1 MKVYIQV
8 TSGRGP
14 IECCRVVTLIADK
27 IIKEWKGKLS
37 IVDYEP
43 HNTENGCYLSITLCG
58 DLSNEEKTALESK
71 WKGSVLYIATK
82 NPYRPNHKRKNW
94 FVGVN
99 TFTEVDT
106 IQIDDKDIRYET
118 TRSGGA
124 GGQNVNK
131 VETAVRAIHIPSGL
145 TVRCDDER
153 NQLQNKNRA
162 KERLMLKLSA
172 INDEKKAEQDRRIWM
187 NHNLLDRGHPIQTFK
202 RSLKPIN

>member
-1 MKVYIQV
+1 MKVYIQI

-14 IECCRVVTLIADK
+14 IECCRVVTLVADK
-27 IIKEWKGKLS
+27 IIKEWKGRLS
-37 IVDYEP
+37 IIDYEP
-43 HNTENGCYLSITLCG
+43 HNTESGCYLSITLCG

-71 WKGSVLYIATK
+71 WKGSILYIATK

-118 TRSGGA
+118 SRSGGA

-131 VETAVRAIHIPSGL
+131 VETAVRAVHIPSGL
-145 TVRCDDER
+145 SVRCDDER

-172 INDEKKAEQDRRIWM
+172 INDEKKAEQERKIWM
-187 NHNLLDRGHPIQTFK
+187 NHNLLDRGNPIQIFK
-202 RSLKPIN
+202 GSL

>member
-1 MKVYIQV
+1 MKVYVQI

-14 IECCRVVTLIADK
+14 IECCRVVTLVADK
-27 IIKEWKGKLS
+27 IIKDWKSRLT

-43 HNTENGCYLSITLCG
+43 HNTESGCYLSITLCG
-58 DLSNEEKTALESK
+58 DLTNDEKATLESK
-71 WKGSVLYIATK
+71 WKGSILYIATK
-82 NPYRPNHKRKNW
+82 NSYRPNHKRKNW

-99 TFTEVDT
+99 IFTEVDT

-118 TRSGGA
+118 SRSGGA

-131 VETAVRAIHIPSGL
+131 VETAVRAVHIPSGL
-145 TVRCDDER
+145 SVRCDDER

-187 NHNLLDRGHPIQTFK
+187 NHNLLDRGNPIQTFK
-202 RSLKPIN
+202 GNL

>member
-1 MKVYIQV
+1 MKVYIQI

-14 IECCRVVTLIADK
+14 IECCRVVTLVADK
-27 IIKEWKGKLS
+27 ISKDWKGKLS

-43 HNTENGCYLSITLCG
+43 NNTEKGCYLSITLCG
-58 DLSNEEKTALESK
+58 DLSNEEKTELESK

-118 TRSGGA
+118 SRSGGA

-145 TVRCDDER
+145 SVRCDDER

-187 NHNLLDRGHPIQTFK
+187 NHNLLDRGNPIQTFK
-202 RSLKPIN
+202 GNL

>member
-1 MKVYIQV
+1 MKVYVQI

-27 IIKEWKGKLS
+27 IIKEWKGKLT

-43 HNTENGCYLSITLCG
+43 HNTESGCYLSMTLCG
-58 DLSNEEKTALESK
+58 DLTNEEKTELASK

-106 IQIDDKDIRYET
+106 IQIDDNDIRYET
-118 TRSGGA
+118 SRSGGA

-145 TVRCDDER
+145 SVRCDDER

-172 INDEKKAEQDRRIWM
+172 INDEKKSEQDRRIWM
-187 NHNLLDRGHPIQTFK
+187 NHNLLDRGNPIQTFK
-202 RSLKPIN
+202 GNL

>member
-1 MKVYIQV
+1 MKVYIQI

-14 IECCRVVTLIADK
+14 LECCRVVTLIADK
-27 IIKEWKGKLS
+27 IIKDWKGKLT

-43 HNTENGCYLSITLCG
+43 HNTEKGCYLSITLCG

-118 TRSGGA
+118 SRSGGA

-145 TVRCDDER
+145 SVRCDDER

-172 INDEKKAEQDRRIWM
+172 INDEKKSEQDRRIWM
-187 NHNLLDRGHPIQTFK
+187 NHNLLDRGNPIQTFK
-202 RSLKPIN
+202 GIL

>member
-1 MKVYIQV
+1 MRVYVQI

-14 IECCRVVTLIADK
+14 IECCRVVTLVADK
-27 IIKEWKGKLS
+27 IIKDWKGKLS

-43 HNTENGCYLSITLCG
+43 HNTESGCYLSMTLCG
-58 DLSNEEKTALESK
+58 DLSNEEKVALESK
-71 WKGSVLYIATK
+71 WKGSILYIATK

-106 IQIDDKDIRYET
+106 IKIDDNDIRYET
-118 TRSGGA
+118 SRSGGA

-145 TVRCDDER
+145 SVRCDDER

-172 INDEKKAEQDRRIWM
+172 INDEKKSEQDRRIWM
-187 NHNLLDRGHPIQTFK
+187 NHNLLERGNPIQTFK
-202 RSLKPIN
+202 GSLLY

>member
-1 MKVYIQV
+1 MKVYIQI

-14 IECCRVVTLIADK
+14 IECCRVVTLVADK

-43 HNTENGCYLSITLCG
+43 HNTEGGCYLSITLCG
-58 DLSNEEKTALESK
+58 DLSNEEKAALESK
-71 WKGSVLYIATK
+71 WKGSILYIATK

-118 TRSGGA
+118 SRSGGA

-131 VETAVRAIHIPSGL
+131 VETAVRAVHIPSGL
-145 TVRCDDER
+145 SVRCDDER

-172 INDEKKAEQDRRIWM
+172 INDEKKAEQERKIWM
-187 NHNLLDRGHPIQTFK
+187 NHNLLDRGNPIQTFK
-202 RSLKPIN
+202 GNL

>member
-14 IECCRVVTLIADK
+14 IECCRVVTLVADK
-27 IIKEWKGKLS
+27 IIKEWKGKLM

-43 HNTENGCYLSITLCG
+43 HNTESGCYLSVTLCG
-58 DLSNEEKTALESK
+58 DLSNEEKAALENK
-71 WKGSVLYIATK
+71 WKGSILYIATK

-118 TRSGGA
+118 SRSGGA

-131 VETAVRAIHIPSGL
+131 VETAVRAVHIPSGL
-145 TVRCDDER
+145 SVRCDDER

-172 INDEKKAEQDRRIWM
+172 INDEKKAEQERKIWM
-187 NHNLLDRGHPIQTFK
+187 NHNLLDRGNPIQTFK
-202 RSLKPIN
+202 GSL

>member
-1 MKVYIQV
+1 MKVYIQI

-14 IECCRVVTLIADK
+14 IECCRVVTLVADK
-27 IIKEWKGKLS
+27 IIKEWKDRLT

-58 DLSNEEKTALESK
+58 DLSNEEKIALESK
-71 WKGSVLYIATK
+71 WKGSILYIATK

-118 TRSGGA
+118 SRSGGA

-131 VETAVRAIHIPSGL
+131 VETAVRAVHIPSGL
-145 TVRCDDER
+145 SVRCDDER

-187 NHNLLDRGHPIQTFK
+187 NHNLLDRGNPIQTFK
-202 RSLKPIN
+202 GSL

>member
-14 IECCRVVTLIADK
+14 IECCRVVTLVADK
-27 IIKEWKGKLS
+27 IIKDWKGKLT

-43 HNTENGCYLSITLCG
+43 HNTESGCYLSMTLCG

-71 WKGSVLYIATK
+71 WKGSILYIATK

-106 IQIDDKDIRYET
+106 IQIDDKDIIYET
-118 TRSGGA
+118 SRSGGA

-131 VETAVRAIHIPSGL
+131 VETAVRAVHIPSGL
-145 TVRCDDER
+145 SVRCDDER
-153 NQLQNKNRA
+153 SQLQNKNRA

-172 INDEKKAEQDRRIWM
+172 INDEKKAEQDRKIWM
-187 NHNLLDRGHPIQTFK
+187 NHNLLDRGNPIQTFK
-202 RSLKPIN
+202 GCL

>member
-1 MKVYIQV
+1 MKVYVQI

-14 IECCRVVTLIADK
+14 IECCRVVTLVADK

-43 HNTENGCYLSITLCG
+43 HNTESGCYLSIILCG
-58 DLSNEEKTALESK
+58 DLSNEEKGALESK

-94 FVGVN
+94 YVGVN
-99 TFTEVDT
+99 TFTEVDI

-118 TRSGGA
+118 SRSGGA

-145 TVRCDDER
+145 SVRCDDER
-153 NQLQNKNRA
+153 SQLQNKNRA

-172 INDEKKAEQDRRIWM
+172 INDEKKAEQDRKIWM
-187 NHNLLDRGHPIQTFK
+187 NHNLLDRGNPIQIFK
-202 RSLKPIN
+202 GTL

>member
-1 MKVYIQV
+1 MKVYIQI

-14 IECCRVVTLIADK
+14 IECCRVVTLVADK

-43 HNTENGCYLSITLCG
+43 HNTERGCYLSMTLCG
-58 DLSNEEKTALESK
+58 DLTNEEKTALESK
-71 WKGSVLYIATK
+71 WKGSILYIATK

-94 FVGVN
+94 YVGVN

-106 IQIDDKDIRYET
+106 IQIDDKDIIYET
-118 TRSGGA
+118 SRSGGA

-131 VETAVRAIHIPSGL
+131 VETAVRAVHIPSGL
-145 TVRCDDER
+145 SVRCDDER
-153 NQLQNKNRA
+153 SQLQNKNRA

-172 INDEKKAEQDRRIWM
+172 INDEKKAEQDRKIWM
-187 NHNLLDRGHPIQTFK
+187 NHNLLDRGNPIQTFK
-202 RSLKPIN
+202 GIL

>member
-1 MKVYIQV
+1 MKVYIQI
-8 TSGRGP
+8 TSG
-14 IECCRVVTLIADK
+14 IECCRVVTLVADK
-27 IIKEWKGKLS
+27 IIKDWKGKLS

-43 HNTENGCYLSITLCG
+43 HNTERGCYLSITLCG
-58 DLSNEEKTALESK
+58 DLSNEEKTELESK

-118 TRSGGA
+118 SRSGGA
-124 GGQNVNK
+124 CGQNVNK
-131 VETAVRAIHIPSGL
+131 VETAVRAVHIPSGL
-145 TVRCDDER
+145 SVRCDDER

-187 NHNLLDRGHPIQTFK
+187 NHNMLDRGNPIQTFK
-202 RSLKPIN
+202 GSL

>member
-1 MKVYIQV
+1 MKVYVQI

-14 IECCRVVTLIADK
+14 IECCRVVTLVADK
-27 IIKEWKGKLS
+27 IIKERKGKLT

-43 HNTENGCYLSITLCG
+43 HNTESGCYLSITLCG

-106 IQIDDKDIRYET
+106 IKIDDKDIRYET
-118 TRSGGA
+118 SRSGGA

-131 VETAVRAIHIPSGL
+131 VETAVRAVHIPSGL
-145 TVRCDDER
+145 SVRCDDER

-172 INDEKKAEQDRRIWM
+172 INDEKKAEQDRKIWM
-187 NHNLLDRGHPIQTFK
+187 NHNLLDRGNPIQTFK
-202 RSLKPIN
+202 GNL

>member
-1 MKVYIQV
+1 MKIYIQI

-27 IIKEWKGKLS
+27 IIKDWKGKLTT
-37 IVDYEP
+37 VDYEP
-43 HNTENGCYLSITLCG
+43 HNTESGCYLSITLCG
-58 DLSNEEKTALESK
+58 DLTNEEKIALERK
-71 WKGSVLYIATK
+71 WKGSILYIATK

-106 IQIDDKDIRYET
+106 IQIDDKDIIYET
-118 TRSGGA
+118 SRSGGA

-145 TVRCDDER
+145 SVRCDDER
-153 NQLQNKNRA
+153 SQLQNKNRA

-172 INDEKKAEQDRRIWM
+172 INDEKKSEQDRRIWM
-187 NHNLLDRGHPIQTFK
+187 NHNLLDRGNPIQTFK
-202 RSLKPIN
+202 GGL

>member
-1 MKVYIQV
+1 MKVYVQI

-14 IECCRVVTLIADK
+14 LECCRVVTLIADK
-27 IIKEWKGKLS
+27 IIKDWKGKLT

-43 HNTENGCYLSITLCG
+43 HNTENGCYLSMTLCG
-58 DLSNEEKTALESK
+58 DLTNEEKTELERK

-106 IQIDDKDIRYET
+106 IKIDDNDIRYET
-118 TRSGGA
+118 LRSGGA

-145 TVRCDDER
+145 SVRCDDER

-187 NHNLLDRGHPIQTFK
+187 NHNLLDRGNPIQTFK
-202 RSLKPIN
+202 GNL

>member
-1 MKVYIQV
+1 MKIYIQI

-27 IIKEWKGKLS
+27 IIKDWKGKLT
-37 IVDYEP
+37 IIDYEP
-43 HNTENGCYLSITLCG
+43 HNTESGCYLSITLCG
-58 DLSNEEKTALESK
+58 DLSNEEKIALESK
-71 WKGSVLYIATK
+71 WKGSILYIATK

-118 TRSGGA
+118 SRSGGA

-131 VETAVRAIHIPSGL
+131 VETAVRAVHIPSGL
-145 TVRCDDER
+145 SVRCDDER

-187 NHNLLDRGHPIQTFK
+187 NHNLLDRGNPIQTFK
-202 RSLKPIN
+202 GIL

>member
-27 IIKEWKGKLS
+27 IIKDWKGKLT

-43 HNTENGCYLSITLCG
+43 HNTEKGCYLSITLCG

-71 WKGSVLYIATK
+71 WKGSILYIATK

-118 TRSGGA
+118 SRSGGA

-131 VETAVRAIHIPSGL
+131 VETAVRAVHIPSGL
-145 TVRCDDER
+145 SVRCDDER

-162 KERLMLKLSA
+162 KERLILKLSA

-187 NHNLLDRGHPIQTFK
+187 NHNMLDRGNPIQTFK
-202 RSLKPIN
+202 GNL

>member
-1 MKVYIQV
+1 MKVYVQI

-14 IECCRVVTLIADK
+14 IECCRVVTLVADK
-27 IIKEWKGKLS
+27 IIKEWKGKLM

-43 HNTENGCYLSITLCG
+43 HNTESGCYLSVTLCG

-71 WKGSVLYIATK
+71 WKGSILYIATK

-94 FVGVN
+94 YVGVN

-118 TRSGGA
+118 SRSGGA

-131 VETAVRAIHIPSGL
+131 VETAVRAVHIPSGL
-145 TVRCDDER
+145 SVRCDDER

-187 NHNLLDRGHPIQTFK
+187 NHNLLDRGNPIQTFK
-202 RSLKPIN
+202 GSL

>member
-1 MKVYIQV
+1 MKVYVQI

-27 IIKEWKGKLS
+27 IIKEWKGKLT

-43 HNTENGCYLSITLCG
+43 HNTESGCYLSITLCG
-58 DLSNEEKTALESK
+58 DLTNEEKTALESK
-71 WKGSVLYIATK
+71 WKGSILYIATK

-118 TRSGGA
+118 SRSGGA

-131 VETAVRAIHIPSGL
+131 VETAVRAVHIPSGL
-145 TVRCDDER
+145 SVRCDDER

-172 INDEKKAEQDRRIWM
+172 INDEKKAEQDRKIWM
-187 NHNLLDRGHPIQTFK
+187 NHNLLDRGNPIQTFK
-202 RSLKPIN
+202 GGL

>member
-1 MKVYIQV
+1 MKVYVQI

-14 IECCRVVTLIADK
+14 IECCRVVTLVADK
-27 IIKEWKGKLS
+27 IIKDWKGKLT

-43 HNTENGCYLSITLCG
+43 YNTESGCYLSMTLCG
-58 DLSNEEKTALESK
+58 DLSNEEKAALESK

-94 FVGVN
+94 YVGVN

-106 IQIDDKDIRYET
+106 IQIDDKDIIYET
-118 TRSGGA
+118 SRSGGA

-145 TVRCDDER
+145 SVRCDDER

-172 INDEKKAEQDRRIWM
+172 INDEKKSEQDRRIWM
-187 NHNLLDRGHPIQTFK
+187 NHNLLDRGNPIQTFK
-202 RSLKPIN
+202 GSL

>member
-1 MKVYIQV
+1 MKVYIQI

-14 IECCRVVTLIADK
+14 IECCRVVTLVADK

-43 HNTENGCYLSITLCG
+43 HNTESGCYLSIILCG
-58 DLSNEEKTALESK
+58 DLSNEEKGALESK

-94 FVGVN
+94 YVGVN

-106 IQIDDKDIRYET
+106 IQIDDKDIIYET
-118 TRSGGA
+118 SRSGGA

-131 VETAVRAIHIPSGL
+131 VETAVRAVHIPSGL
-145 TVRCDDER
+145 SVRCDDER
-153 NQLQNKNRA
+153 SQLQNKNRA
-162 KERLMLKLSA
+162 KERLMLKV
-172 INDEKKAEQDRRIWM
+172 
-187 NHNLLDRGHPIQTFK
+187 
-202 RSLKPIN
+202 

>member
-1 MKVYIQV
+1 MKVYIQI

-27 IIKEWKGKLS
+27 IIKEWKGKLT

-43 HNTENGCYLSITLCG
+43 HNTESGCYLSMTLCG

-71 WKGSVLYIATK
+71 WKGSILYIATK

-118 TRSGGA
+118 SRSGGA

-131 VETAVRAIHIPSGL
+131 VETAVRAVHIPSGL
-145 TVRCDDER
+145 SVRCDDER
-153 NQLQNKNRA
+153 SQLQNKNRA

-172 INDEKKAEQDRRIWM
+172 INDEKKAEQDRKIWM
-187 NHNLLDRGHPIQTFK
+187 NHNLLDRGNPIQTFK
-202 RSLKPIN
+202 GSL

>member
-1 MKVYIQV
+1 MKVYIQI

-14 IECCRVVTLIADK
+14 IECCRVVTLVADK
-27 IIKEWKGKLS
+27 IIKDWKGKLL

-43 HNTENGCYLSITLCG
+43 HNTESGCYLSLTLCG

-118 TRSGGA
+118 SRSGGA

-131 VETAVRAIHIPSGL
+131 VETAVRAVHIPSGL
-145 TVRCDDER
+145 SVRCDDER

-172 INDEKKAEQDRRIWM
+172 INDEKKAEQDRKIWM
-187 NHNLLDRGHPIQTFK
+187 NHNLLDRGNPIQTFK
-202 RSLKPIN
+202 GNL

>member
-1 MKVYIQV
+1 MKVYVQI

-14 IECCRVVTLIADK
+14 IECCRVVTLVADK
-27 IIKEWKGKLS
+27 IIKDWKSKLT

-43 HNTENGCYLSITLCG
+43 HNTESGCYLSITLCG
-58 DLSNEEKTALESK
+58 DLSNEEKAALESK
-71 WKGSVLYIATK
+71 WKGSILYIATK

-118 TRSGGA
+118 SRSGGA

-131 VETAVRAIHIPSGL
+131 VETAVRAVHIPSGL
-145 TVRCDDER
+145 SVRCDDER

-187 NHNLLDRGHPIQTFK
+187 NHNLLDRGNPIQTFK
-202 RSLKPIN
+202 GIL

>member
-1 MKVYIQV
+1 MKVYVQI

-14 IECCRVVTLIADK
+14 IECCRVVTLVADR

-43 HNTENGCYLSITLCG
+43 HNTESGCYLSITLCG
-58 DLSNEEKTALESK
+58 DLSNDEKTALESK
-71 WKGSVLYIATK
+71 WKGSILYIATK

-118 TRSGGA
+118 SRSGGA

-145 TVRCDDER
+145 SVRCDDER

-172 INDEKKAEQDRRIWM
+172 INDEKKAEQDRKIWM
-187 NHNLLDRGHPIQTFK
+187 NHNLLDRGNPIQTFK
-202 RSLKPIN
+202 GNL

>member
-1 MKVYIQV
+1 MKVYIQI

-43 HNTENGCYLSITLCG
+43 HNTESGCYLSMTLCG
-58 DLSNEEKTALESK
+58 DLTNEEKTELESK

-118 TRSGGA
+118 SRSGGA

-145 TVRCDDER
+145 SVRCDDER

-172 INDEKKAEQDRRIWM
+172 INDEKKSEQDRRIWM
-187 NHNLLDRGHPIQTFK
+187 NHNLLDRGNPIQIFK
-202 RSLKPIN
+202 GNL

>member
-1 MKVYIQV
+1 MKVYVQI

-27 IIKEWKGKLS
+27 IIKEWKGKLT

-43 HNTENGCYLSITLCG
+43 HNTESGCYLSMTLCG
-58 DLSNEEKTALESK
+58 DLTNEEKTELESK

-106 IQIDDKDIRYET
+106 IKIDDNDIRYET
-118 TRSGGA
+118 SRSGGA

-145 TVRCDDER
+145 SVRCDDER

-172 INDEKKAEQDRRIWM
+172 INDEKKSEQDRRIWM
-187 NHNLLDRGHPIQTFK
+187 NHNLLDRGNPIQIFK
-202 RSLKPIN
+202 GNL

>member
-1 MKVYIQV
+1 MFSNTI
-8 TSGRGP
+8 GP

-37 IVDYEP
+37 IVDYKP
-43 HNTENGCYLSITLCG
+43 HNTEKDCYLSITLCG
-58 DLSNEEKTALESK
+58 DLSNEEKGALESK

-94 FVGVN
+94 YVGVN

-118 TRSGGA
+118 SRSGGA

-145 TVRCDDER
+145 SVRCDDER

-172 INDEKKAEQDRRIWM
+172 INDEKKAEQERKIWM
-187 NHNLLDRGHPIQTFK
+187 NHNLLDRGNPIQTFK
-202 RSLKPIN
+202 GIL

>member
-1 MKVYIQV
+1 MKVYIQI

-27 IIKEWKGKLS
+27 IIKDWKGKLT

-43 HNTENGCYLSITLCG
+43 HNTEKGCYLSITLCG

-71 WKGSVLYIATK
+71 WKGSILYIATK

-118 TRSGGA
+118 SRSGGA

-131 VETAVRAIHIPSGL
+131 VETAVRAVHIPSGL
-145 TVRCDDER
+145 SVRCDDER
-153 NQLQNKNRA
+153 SQLQNKNRA

-172 INDEKKAEQDRRIWM
+172 INDEKKSEQDRRIWM
-187 NHNLLDRGHPIQTFK
+187 NHNLLDRGNPIQIFK
-202 RSLKPIN
+202 GNL

>member
-1 MKVYIQV
+1 MKVYVKI

-14 IECCRVVTLIADK
+14 IECCRVVTLVADR

-43 HNTENGCYLSITLCG
+43 HNTEKGCYLSITLCG
-58 DLSNEEKTALESK
+58 DLTNEEKTALESK

-118 TRSGGA
+118 SRSGGA

-145 TVRCDDER
+145 SVRCDDER

-187 NHNLLDRGHPIQTFK
+187 NHNLLDRGNPIQTFK
-202 RSLKPIN
+202 GSL

>member
-8 TSGRGP
+8 TSGRGS

-27 IIKEWKGKLS
+27 IIKEWKDRLT

-43 HNTENGCYLSITLCG
+43 HNTEKGCYLSMTLCG
-58 DLSNEEKTALESK
+58 DLSNEEKAALESK

-118 TRSGGA
+118 SRSGGA

-131 VETAVRAIHIPSGL
+131 VETAVRAVHIPSGL
-145 TVRCDDER
+145 SVRCDDER

-172 INDEKKAEQDRRIWM
+172 INDEKKAEQDRKIWM
-187 NHNLLDRGHPIQTFK
+187 NHNLLDRGNPIQTFK
-202 RSLKPIN
+202 GSL

>member
-1 MKVYIQV
+1 MKVYIQI

-14 IECCRVVTLIADK
+14 IECCRVVTLVADK
-27 IIKEWKGKLS
+27 IIKDWKGKLS

-43 HNTENGCYLSITLCG
+43 HNTEKGCYLSITLCG
-58 DLSNEEKTALESK
+58 DLTNEEKVELESK
-71 WKGSVLYIATK
+71 WKGSILYIATK

-118 TRSGGA
+118 SRSGGA

-145 TVRCDDER
+145 SVRCDDER

-187 NHNLLDRGHPIQTFK
+187 NHNLLDRGNPIQTFK
-202 RSLKPIN
+202 GSL

>member
-1 MKVYIQV
+1 MKVYIQI

-14 IECCRVVTLIADK
+14 IECCRVVTLVADK
-27 IIKEWKGKLS
+27 IIKDWKGKLA

-43 HNTENGCYLSITLCG
+43 HNTESGCYLSITLCG
-58 DLSNEEKTALESK
+58 DLSNEEKAALESK
-71 WKGSVLYIATK
+71 WKGSILYIATK

-118 TRSGGA
+118 SRSGGA

-145 TVRCDDER
+145 SVRCDDER

-172 INDEKKAEQDRRIWM
+172 INDEKKAEQDRKIWM
-187 NHNLLDRGHPIQTFK
+187 NHNLLDRGNPIQTFK
-202 RSLKPIN
+202 GSL

>member
-1 MKVYIQV
+1 MFSNTI
-8 TSGRGP
+8 GP
-14 IECCRVVTLIADK
+14 IECCRVVSLIADK

-37 IVDYEP
+37 IVDYKP
-43 HNTENGCYLSITLCG
+43 HNTEKDCYLSITLCG
-58 DLSNEEKTALESK
+58 DLSNEEKTELESK

-94 FVGVN
+94 YVGVN

-118 TRSGGA
+118 SRSGGA
-124 GGQNVNK
+124 GGQTVNK
-131 VETAVRAIHIPSGL
+131 VETAVRAVHIPSGL
-145 TVRCDDER
+145 SVRCDDER

-172 INDEKKAEQDRRIWM
+172 INDEKKSEQDRRIWM
-187 NHNLLDRGHPIQTFK
+187 NHNLLDRGNPIQTFK
-202 RSLKPIN
+202 GSL